1 MVKPCTCSM
10 QRHSCLQLFAADLR
24 LESGGP
30 EEVYLIFKTDCRSFT
45 SKAVRRDLDGVYSWG
60 DISPTDDSAAKTDS
74 NAFQG
79 EAPLH
84 EWVLEGSQASQCMHM
99 RMRVQIFSIR
109 DCSLHSQN
117 AARLDGS
124 GMHDLE
130 GSADSDGSSFEKGD
144 HSRSIAEKAQQSE
157 LDHFCIDAP
166 DECLGSFEVSLLA
179 LQENPHHGVQVV
191 SGGPLL
197 HSRTREAVAM
207 SRRGT
212 PEMAAVNSQ
221 LKGSLKLKLG
231 WEVREGFLTGSGVLT
246 QRTDD
251 YLQLFENLTADTD
264 VISQHSCA
272 RLAPKKC
279 SHGSKHQGL
288 RRKQSPKRDVLE
300 SQKKSLRA
308 IVAEQ
313 QGHID
318 TLKDL
323 VVGSRRLL
331 DTSLQKKRPA
341 VASVRATGHVHN
353 HAPALPARRGLC
365 QEGRGRVGSPPRVPS
380 HTSPLTVQA
389 GRAVS
394 TPRTL
399 PQDMRVVPPAL
410 PPQALLN
417 LEKSMQNSDS
427 EVQRFLREHAHH
439 RCDLQP
445 LVQQLPWVGD
455 EAMSLARMQHG
466 R

>member
-1 MVKPCTCSM
+1 MVLST
-10 QRHSCLQLFAADLR
+10 
-24 LESGGP
+24 
-30 EEVYLIFKTDCRSFT
+30 
-45 SKAVRRDLDGVYSWG
+45 KACV
-60 DISPTDDSAAKTDS
+60 
-74 NAFQG
+74 
-79 EAPLH
+79 E
-84 EWVLEGSQASQCMHM
+84 
-99 RMRVQIFSIR
+99 
-109 DCSLHSQN
+109 
-117 AARLDGS
+117 
-124 GMHDLE
+124 
-130 GSADSDGSSFEKGD
+130 
-144 HSRSIAEKAQQSE
+144 
-157 LDHFCIDAP
+157 
-166 DECLGSFEVSLLA
+166 
-179 LQENPHHGVQVV
+179 
-191 SGGPLL
+191 
-197 HSRTREAVAM
+197 
-207 SRRGT
+207 
-212 PEMAAVNSQ
+212 
-221 LKGSLKLKLG
+221 
-231 WEVREGFLTGSGVLT
+231 
-246 QRTDD
+246 
-251 YLQLFENLTADTD
+251 
-264 VISQHSCA
+264 
-272 RLAPKKC
+272 
-279 SHGSKHQGL
+279 
-288 RRKQSPKRDVLE
+288 QSPKRDVLE

-341 VASVRATGHVHN
+341 VASVRSTGHVRN

-380 HTSPLTVQA
+380 HISPLTVQA

-417 LEKSMQNSDS
+417 LEQSMQNSDS

-455 EAMSLARMQHG
+455 EAMSLARKQHG